1 MRNPDPAS
9 HSELAPRQ
17 VQVLIVQDHPLLAS
31 AIARV
36 LEGQPDLAVSGVCAS
51 GADAV
56 EAAAQNRPDV
66 VLMDFRLPDVT
77 GPAAA
82 RTIKSAHADA
92 AIVFHSADESETALL
107 DAIDA
112 GATAYLTKDATADQ
126 IIEAVRRA
134 SRGEVLIPVELFA
147 RAIARQ
153 RGVVTKKREREQLL
167 AEFTPRE
174 LDILHLLAEGLDT
187 TAMSQSLG
195 IAPHTVEWHVRHVIE
210 KLQVHSKLQAV
221 IAAGASFRRGLIQP
235 STVSSAHAF
244 AWGPAMCMHGDKPFA
259 YTRRTEHRMTSAS
272 EASAACLASVFWSL
286 PPAVA
291 GSRGHGRADTQST
304 SP

>member
-1 MRNPDPAS
+1 MRNPDPS
-9 HSELAPRQ
+9 SPGEPLARR

-36 LEGQPDLAVSGVCAS
+36 LEGQPDMAVSGVSAS
-51 GADAV
+51 GAAAV
-56 EAAAQNRPDV
+56 ESVERNKPDV
-66 VLMDFRLPDVT
+66 VLMDFHLPDVS

-82 RTIKSAHADA
+82 RTIKTAHADA

-126 IIEAVRRA
+126 IVEAVRRA
-134 SRGEVLIPVELFA
+134 SAGEVLIPVELFA

-153 RGVVTKKREREQLL
+153 RAVVIKEREREQLL

-187 TAMSQSLG
+187 IAMSRRLG

-221 IAAGASFRRGLIQP
+221 IAAARKGLI
-235 STVSSAHAF
+235 
-244 AWGPAMCMHGDKPFA
+244 
-259 YTRRTEHRMTSAS
+259 E
-272 EASAACLASVFWSL
+272 L
-286 PPAVA
+286 
-291 GSRGHGRADTQST
+291 
-304 SP
+304 